1 MMRPDNFELP
11 TTVVYYTVVYTVN
24 TRFVS
29 NVTNVTKIL
38 VSKLSV
44 NDDNSLVK
52 SSIRPNVVTKRC
64 FSGVLDV
71 KTN

>member
-1 MMRPDNFELP
+1 MTGLLYFAFMRPDNFEFPSSL
-11 TTVVYYTVVYTVN
+11 YSKALFYTVN
-24 TRFVS
+24 TRQVS

-64 FSGVLDV
+64 F
-71 KTN
+71 